1 MVEVD
6 HGKIIEKV
14 FGGKGLKIF
23 IFIGSAQTL
32 LAEGNGERV
41 GKVDNIVAT
50 GQALFLAGRALNV
63 HYLLLSTL
71 QAIEV
76 VDMTDGGI
84 AIDQRQVEGYAVAQ
98 PVEILSIA
106 FGLTITTCVVSVKE
120 QLLLITENA
129 LAFLPVDGTQ
139 AGKGL
144 ETARNDTKVGLVA
157 QHNGQARLFESRLID

>member
-1 MVEVD
+1 MVEVN

-14 FGGKGLKIF
+14 FGGKALKIF

-41 GKVDNIVAT
+41 GKVDDIVAT

-63 HYLLLSTL
+63 HYLLLGTL

-84 AIDQRQVEGYAVAQ
+84 AIDQRQVEGYTVAQ
-98 PVEILSIA
+98 PVEVLSIT
-106 FGLTITTCVVSVKE
+106 FGLTITPCVVSVKE

-129 LAFLPVDGTQ
+129 LAFLPVDATQ